1 MDNEL
6 VYKIA
11 LTKIPN
17 IGNVHAKSLMQVFK
31 EPAQIFK
38 ASKSYL
44 EKIEGIGSVRANS
57 IKTFKD
63 FDICKKE
70 IEFLEKHAIDSLFF
84 TDEKYPKRLLN
95 CYDSP
100 VLLYYK
106 GISNLNASKIISIVG
121 TRNNSDYGKQIC
133 EKFIADLKL
142 KDVIIA
148 SGLAYGI
155 DTIAHKAAL
164 YNNIET
170 IGVLAHGLDRI
181 YPSANKQ
188 LAKEMIFKGGLLT
201 EFTSGTNPDKQN
213 FPNRNRI
220 TAGICDALIV
230 IETSKKG
237 GSLITAEIANDY
249 NKDVFAYPGKATD
262 VKSEGCNKLIQ
273 LNKAHL
279 ISHAND
285 LLEMMQWNEAK
296 TISKKIIPQLFYDFN
311 EEETEIIEFFKQKTE
326 WQIDELCIQS
336 KMSNSKIA
344 GVLLSLEMNGV
355 IISLPGKIYRC
366 LI

>member
-6 VYKIA
+6 IYKIA

-17 IGNVHAKSLMQVFK
+17 IGNVHAKSLMQIFK

-38 ASKSYL
+38 ASKANL
-44 EKIEGIGSVRANS
+44 EKIEGIGSVRASS
-57 IKTFKD
+57 IKAFKE
-63 FDICKKE
+63 FDVCKKE
-70 IEFLEKHAIDSLFF
+70 MDFIEKHAIDALFF

-100 VLLYYK
+100 IMLYYK
-106 GISNLNASKIISIVG
+106 GNSNLNASKIISVVG
-121 TRNNSDYGKQIC
+121 TRNNSEYGKQIC
-133 EKFIADLKL
+133 EKFISDLKL
-142 KDVIIA
+142 KDAIIV

-155 DTIAHKAAL
+155 DTIAHRAAL
-164 YNNIET
+164 NNNIET

-201 EFTSGTNPDKQN
+201 EFMSATNPDKQN

-220 TAGICDALIV
+220 TAGICDALVV

-249 NKDVFAYPGKATD
+249 NKDVFAFPGKATD
-262 VKSEGCNKLIQ
+262 IKSEGCNKLIQ
-273 LNKAHL
+273 LNKSHL
-279 ISHAND
+279 ITNAND
-285 LLEMMQWNEAK
+285 LLEMMQWNEVKIA
-296 TISKKIIPQLFYDFN
+296 SKKRSPQLFYDFN
-311 EEETEIIEFFKQKTE
+311 EEELEILEFFKQKAD
-326 WQIDELCIQS
+326 WQIDELCMRS
-336 KMSNSKIA
+336 KMNNSKIA
-344 GVLLSLEMNGV
+344 TILLSLEMNG
-355 IISLPGKIYRC
+355 IIVSLPGKIYRC
-366 LI
+366 LG

>member
-1 MDNEL
+1 M
-6 VYKIA
+6 YKIA

-31 EPAQIFK
+31 EPSQIFK
-38 ASKSYL
+38 TSKFHL

-70 IEFLEKHAIDSLFF
+70 IEFIQKHAIDALFF

-100 VLLYYK
+100 ILLYYK
-106 GISNLNASKIISIVG
+106 GSSHLNASKIISIVG
-121 TRNNSDYGKQIC
+121 TRNNSEYGKQIC
-133 EKFIADLKL
+133 EKFIADLKI
-142 KDVIIA
+142 KDVHIV

-155 DTIAHKAAL
+155 DTIAHRAAL
-164 YNNIET
+164 NNDFET
-170 IGVLAHGLDRI
+170 IGILAHGLDRI
-181 YPSANKQ
+181 YPTANKQ
-188 LAKEMIFKGGLLT
+188 LAKEMIFNGGLLT
-201 EFTSGTNPDKQN
+201 EFMSGTNPDKQN

-220 TAGICDALIV
+220 TAGICDALVV

-237 GSLITAEIANDY
+237 GSLITAELANDY
-249 NKDVFAYPGKATD
+249 NKDVFAFPGKVTD
-262 VKSEGCNKLIQ
+262 IKSEGCNKLIQ

-279 ISHAND
+279 ITHAND
-285 LLEMMQWNEAK
+285 LLEMMQWNEVK
-296 TISKKIIPQLFYDFN
+296 SNVKKITPQLFYDLN
-311 EEETEIIEFFKQKTE
+311 KEELEILEFFKQKTD

-336 KMSNSKIA
+336 KMNNSKIS
-344 GVLLSLEMNGV
+344 GVLLSLEMNG
-355 IISLPGKIYRC
+355 IIHSLPGKIYR
-366 LI
+366 LIN

>member
-6 VYKIA
+6 MYKIA

-17 IGNVHAKSLMQVFK
+17 IGNVHAKSLMQFFK
-31 EPAQIFK
+31 EPSQIFK
-38 ASKSYL
+38 TSKFHL

-70 IEFLEKHAIDSLFF
+70 IEFIQKHVIDALFF

-100 VLLYYK
+100 ILLYYK
-106 GISNLNASKIISIVG
+106 GSSNLNASKIISIVG
-121 TRNNSDYGKQIC
+121 TRNNSEYGKQIC
-133 EKFIADLKL
+133 EKFVSDLKI
-142 KDVIIA
+142 KDVIIV

-155 DTIAHKAAL
+155 DTIAHRAAL
-164 YNNIET
+164 NNNIET

-188 LAKEMIFKGGLLT
+188 LAKEMIFNGGLLT
-201 EFTSGTNPDKQN
+201 EFISGTNPDRQN

-220 TAGICDALIV
+220 TAGVCDALIV

-249 NKDVFAYPGKATD
+249 NKDVFAFPGKVTD
-262 VKSEGCNKLIQ
+262 IKSEGCNRLIQ

-279 ISHAND
+279 ITQAND
-285 LLEMMQWNEAK
+285 LLEMMQWDEVKSN
-296 TISKKIIPQLFYDFN
+296 TKKRSPQLFYDLN
-311 EEETEIIEFFKQKTE
+311 EAELEILEFFKQKTD

-336 KMSNSKIA
+336 KMNNSKIA
-344 GVLLSLEMNGV
+344 GVLLSLEMNNV
-355 IISLPGKIYRC
+355 IISLPGKIYRY
-366 LI
+366 LN

>member
-6 VYKIA
+6 MYKMA

-31 EPAQIFK
+31 EPSQIFK
-38 ASKSYL
+38 ASKFHL

-63 FDICKKE
+63 FDDCKKE
-70 IEFLEKHAIDSLFF
+70 MEFIQKHAIDALFF

-100 VLLYYK
+100 ILLYYK
-106 GISNLNASKIISIVG
+106 GCSNLNASKIISVVG
-121 TRNNSDYGKQIC
+121 TRNNSEYGKQIC

-142 KDVIIA
+142 KDALIV

-155 DTIAHKAAL
+155 DTIAHKASL
-164 YNNIET
+164 NKNIET

-181 YPSANKQ
+181 YPSANKP
-188 LAKEMIFKGGLLT
+188 LAKEMILNGGLLT
-201 EFTSGTNPDKQN
+201 EFMSGTNPDKQN

-220 TAGICDALIV
+220 TAGICDALV
-230 IETSKKG
+230 VVETSNKG
-237 GSLITAEIANDY
+237 GSLITAELANDY
-249 NKDVFAYPGKATD
+249 NKDVFAFPGKVND
-262 VKSEGCNKLIQ
+262 NKSEGCNKLIQ

-279 ISHAND
+279 ITHAND
-285 LLEMMQWNEAK
+285 LLEMMQWNEVK
-296 TISKKIIPQLFYDFN
+296 SNVKKITPQLFYDLN
-311 EEETEIIEFFKQKTE
+311 IEELEILEFFKQKTD

-336 KMSNSKIA
+336 KMNNSKIA
-344 GVLLSLEMNGV
+344 GVLLSLEMNG
-355 IISLPGKIYRC
+355 IIKSLPGKIYR
-366 LI
+366 LMN

>member
-6 VYKIA
+6 MYKMA

-31 EPAQIFK
+31 EPSQIFK
-38 ASKSYL
+38 TSKFHL

-70 IEFLEKHAIDSLFF
+70 IEFIQKHAIDALFF

-100 VLLYYK
+100 ILLYYK
-106 GISNLNASKIISIVG
+106 GSSHLNASKIISIVG
-121 TRNNSDYGKQIC
+121 TRNNSEYGKQIC
-133 EKFIADLKL
+133 EKFIADLKI
-142 KDVIIA
+142 KDVHIV

-155 DTIAHKAAL
+155 DTIAHRAAL
-164 YNNIET
+164 NNDFET
-170 IGVLAHGLDRI
+170 IGILAHGLDRI
-181 YPSANKQ
+181 YPTANKQ
-188 LAKEMIFKGGLLT
+188 LAKEMIFNGGLLT
-201 EFTSGTNPDKQN
+201 EFMSGTNPDKQN

-220 TAGICDALIV
+220 TAGICDALVV

-237 GSLITAEIANDY
+237 GSLITAELANDY
-249 NKDVFAYPGKATD
+249 NKDVFAFPGKVTD
-262 VKSEGCNKLIQ
+262 IKSEGCNKLIQ

-279 ISHAND
+279 ITHAND
-285 LLEMMQWNEAK
+285 LLEMMQWNEVK
-296 TISKKIIPQLFYDFN
+296 SNVKKITPQLFYDLN
-311 EEETEIIEFFKQKTE
+311 KEELEILEFFKQKTD

-336 KMSNSKIA
+336 KMNNSKIS
-344 GVLLSLEMNGV
+344 GVLLSLEMNG
-355 IISLPGKIYRC
+355 IIHSLPGKIYR
-366 LI
+366 LIN

>member
-6 VYKIA
+6 IYKIA

-17 IGNVHAKSLMQVFK
+17 IGNVHAKSLMQIFK

-38 ASKSYL
+38 ASKFNL
-44 EKIEGIGSVRANS
+44 EKIEGIGSVRASS
-57 IKTFKD
+57 IKAFKD
-63 FDICKKE
+63 FDVCKKE
-70 IEFLEKHAIDSLFF
+70 TDFIHKHAIDALFF

-100 VLLYYK
+100 TMLYYK
-106 GISNLNASKIISIVG
+106 GSSNLNASKIISIVG
-121 TRNNSDYGKQIC
+121 TRNNSEYGKLIC

-142 KDVIIA
+142 KDCIIV

-164 YNNIET
+164 NNNIET

-188 LAKEMIFKGGLLT
+188 MAIEMIFKGGLLT
-201 EFTSGTNPDKQN
+201 EFMSGTNPDKQN

-220 TAGICDALIV
+220 TAGICDALVV

-249 NKDVFAYPGKATD
+249 NKDVFAFPGKSTD
-262 VKSEGCNKLIQ
+262 LKSEGCNKLIQ

-279 ISHAND
+279 ITHAND
-285 LLEMMQWNEAK
+285 LLEMMQWNEV
-296 TISKKIIPQLFYDFN
+296 KKASQKRSPQLFYDFN
-311 EEETEIIEFFKQKTE
+311 EEELEIMAFFKQKVD
-326 WQIDELCIQS
+326 WQIDELCMQS
-336 KMSNSKIA
+336 KMNNSKIA
-344 GVLLSLEMNGV
+344 AVLLSLEMNGI

-366 LI
+366 IL

>member
-6 VYKIA
+6 IYKIA

-17 IGNVHAKSLMQVFK
+17 IGNVHAKSLMQIFK
-31 EPAQIFK
+31 EPDQIFK
-38 ASKSYL
+38 ASKSHL
-44 EKIEGIGSVRANS
+44 EKIEGIGFVRANS
-57 IKTFKD
+57 IKAFKY
-63 FDICKKE
+63 FDDCKKE
-70 IEFLEKHAIDSLFF
+70 IEFIQKHTINALFF

-100 VLLYYK
+100 IMLYYK
-106 GISNLNASKIISIVG
+106 GSSNLNASKIISIVG
-121 TRNNSDYGKQIC
+121 TRNNSEYGKQIC
-133 EKFIADLKL
+133 EKFISDLKL
-142 KDVIIA
+142 KDAIIV

-155 DTIAHKAAL
+155 DTIAHRASL
-164 YNNIET
+164 NNSIET

-201 EFTSGTNPDKQN
+201 EFRSGTNPDKQN

-249 NKDVFAYPGKATD
+249 NKDVFAFPGKVTD
-262 VKSEGCNKLIQ
+262 LKSEGCNNLIQ

-279 ISHAND
+279 ITHAND
-285 LLEMMQWNEAK
+285 LLEMMQWNEVK
-296 TISKKIIPQLFYDFN
+296 SNTKKRNRELFDDFSN
-311 EEETEIIEFFKQKTE
+311 EELEILEFFKQKTD
-326 WQIDELCIQS
+326 WQIDELCMQS

-344 GVLLSLEMNGV
+344 AVLLSLEMNG
-355 IISLPGKIYRC
+355 IIASLPGKIYQY

>member
-1 MDNEL
+1 M
-6 VYKIA
+6 YKIA

-31 EPAQIFK
+31 EPSQIFK
-38 ASKSYL
+38 ASKFHL

-63 FDICKKE
+63 FDVCKKE
-70 IEFLEKHAIDSLFF
+70 IEFIQKHAIDALFF

-100 VLLYYK
+100 ILLYYK
-106 GISNLNASKIISIVG
+106 GCSNLNASKIISIVG
-121 TRNNSDYGKQIC
+121 TRNNSEYGKQIC

-142 KDVIIA
+142 KDALIV

-155 DTIAHKAAL
+155 DTIAHRAAL
-164 YNNIET
+164 NNNMET

-181 YPSANKQ
+181 YPSANKP
-188 LAKEMIFKGGLLT
+188 LAKEMILNGGLLT
-201 EFTSGTNPDKQN
+201 EFMSGTNPDKQN

-220 TAGICDALIV
+220 TAGICDALV
-230 IETSKKG
+230 VVETSKKG
-237 GSLITAEIANDY
+237 GSLITAELANDY
-249 NKDVFAYPGKATD
+249 NKDVFAFPGKVND
-262 VKSEGCNKLIQ
+262 IKSEGCNKLIQ

-279 ISHAND
+279 ITHAND
-285 LLEMMQWNEAK
+285 LLEMMQWNEVK
-296 TISKKIIPQLFYDFN
+296 SNLKKITPQLFYDLN
-311 EEETEIIEFFKQKTE
+311 KEELEILEFFKQKTD

-336 KMSNSKIA
+336 KMNNSKIA
-344 GVLLSLEMNGV
+344 AVLLSLEMNGI
-355 IISLPGKIYRC
+355 IISLPGKIYR
-366 LI
+366 LMN

>member
-6 VYKIA
+6 MYKIA

-31 EPAQIFK
+31 EPSQIFK
-38 ASKSYL
+38 ASKFHL

-63 FDICKKE
+63 FDVCKKE
-70 IEFLEKHAIDSLFF
+70 IEFIQKHAIDALFF

-100 VLLYYK
+100 ILLYYK
-106 GISNLNASKIISIVG
+106 GSSHLNASKIISIVG
-121 TRNNSDYGKQIC
+121 TRNNSEYGKQIC
-133 EKFIADLKL
+133 EKFISDLKL
-142 KDVIIA
+142 KDALIV

-155 DTIAHKAAL
+155 DTIAHRAAL
-164 YNNIET
+164 NNNMET

-181 YPSANKQ
+181 YPSANKP
-188 LAKEMIFKGGLLT
+188 LAKEMILNGGLLT
-201 EFTSGTNPDKQN
+201 EFMSGTNPDKQN

-220 TAGICDALIV
+220 TAGICDALV
-230 IETSKKG
+230 VVETSKKG
-237 GSLITAEIANDY
+237 GSLITAELANDY
-249 NKDVFAYPGKATD
+249 NKDVFAFPGKVND
-262 VKSEGCNKLIQ
+262 IKSEGCNKLIQ

-279 ISHAND
+279 ITHAND
-285 LLEMMQWNEAK
+285 LLEMMQWNEVK
-296 TISKKIIPQLFYDFN
+296 SNLKKITPQLFYDLN
-311 EEETEIIEFFKQKTE
+311 KEELEILEFFKQKTD

-336 KMSNSKIA
+336 KMNNSKIA
-344 GVLLSLEMNGV
+344 AVLLSLEMNGI
-355 IISLPGKIYRC
+355 IISLPGKIYR
-366 LI
+366 LMN

>member
-6 VYKIA
+6 IFKIA

-17 IGNVHAKSLMQVFK
+17 IGNVHAKSLMQIFK

-38 ASKSYL
+38 ASKANL
-44 EKIEGIGSVRANS
+44 EKIEGIGSVRASS
-57 IKTFKD
+57 IKAFKD
-63 FDICKKE
+63 FDVCKKE
-70 IEFLEKHAIDSLFF
+70 IDFIEKHAIDALFF

-100 VLLYYK
+100 IMLYYK
-106 GISNLNASKIISIVG
+106 GNSNLNASKIISVVG
-121 TRNNSDYGKQIC
+121 TRNNSEYGKHIC
-133 EKFIADLKL
+133 EKFISDLKL
-142 KDVIIA
+142 KDCIIV

-164 YNNIET
+164 NNNIET

-201 EFTSGTNPDKQN
+201 EFISGTNPDKQN

-249 NKDVFAYPGKATD
+249 NKDVFAFPGKVTD
-262 VKSEGCNKLIQ
+262 IKSEGCNKLIQ

-279 ISHAND
+279 ITHAND
-285 LLEMMQWNEAK
+285 LLEMMQWNEVK
-296 TISKKIIPQLFYDFN
+296 TTSKKRSPQLFYDFN
-311 EEETEIIEFFKQKTE
+311 EEELEILEFFKQKTD
-326 WQIDELCIQS
+326 WQIDELCMQS
-336 KMSNSKIA
+336 KMNNSKIA
-344 GVLLSLEMNGV
+344 AVLLSLEMNGI
-355 IISLPGKIYRC
+355 IISLPGKIYRY
-366 LI
+366 II

>member
-6 VYKIA
+6 MFKIA

-31 EPAQIFK
+31 EPSQIFK
-38 ASKSYL
+38 ASKFHL

-63 FDICKKE
+63 FDVCKKE
-70 IEFLEKHAIDSLFF
+70 IEFIQKHAIDALFF

-100 VLLYYK
+100 ILLYYK
-106 GISNLNASKIISIVG
+106 GSSHLNASKIISIVG
-121 TRNNSDYGKQIC
+121 TRNNSEYGKQIC
-133 EKFIADLKL
+133 EKFISDLKL
-142 KDVIIA
+142 KDALIV

-155 DTIAHKAAL
+155 DTIAHRAAL
-164 YNNIET
+164 NNNMET

-181 YPSANKQ
+181 YPSANKP
-188 LAKEMIFKGGLLT
+188 LAKEMILNGGLLT
-201 EFTSGTNPDKQN
+201 EFMSGTNPDKQN

-220 TAGICDALIV
+220 TAGICDALV
-230 IETSKKG
+230 VVETSKKG
-237 GSLITAEIANDY
+237 GSLITAELANDY
-249 NKDVFAYPGKATD
+249 NKDVFAFPGKVND
-262 VKSEGCNKLIQ
+262 IKSEGCNKLIQ

-279 ISHAND
+279 ITHAND
-285 LLEMMQWNEAK
+285 LLEMMQWNEVK
-296 TISKKIIPQLFYDFN
+296 SNLKKITPQLFYDLN
-311 EEETEIIEFFKQKTE
+311 KEELEILEFFKQKTD

-336 KMSNSKIA
+336 KMNNSKIA
-344 GVLLSLEMNGV
+344 AVLLSLEMNGI
-355 IISLPGKIYRC
+355 IISLPGKIYR
-366 LI
+366 LMN

>member
-1 MDNEL
+1 MENEL
-6 VYKIA
+6 MYKMA

-31 EPAQIFK
+31 EPSQIFK
-38 ASKSYL
+38 TSKFHL

-63 FDICKKE
+63 FDVCKKE
-70 IEFLEKHAIDSLFF
+70 MEFIQKHAIDALFF

-100 VLLYYK
+100 ILLYYK
-106 GISNLNASKIISIVG
+106 GSSHLNASKIISIVG
-121 TRNNSDYGKQIC
+121 TRSNSEYGKQIC
-133 EKFIADLKL
+133 EKFICDLKL
-142 KDVIIA
+142 KDALII

-164 YNNIET
+164 NNNIET

-181 YPSANKQ
+181 YPTANKQ

-201 EFTSGTNPDKQN
+201 EFMSSTNPDKQN

-220 TAGICDALIV
+220 TAGICDALVV

-237 GSLITAEIANDY
+237 GSLITAELANDY
-249 NKDVFAYPGKATD
+249 NKDVFAFPGKVTD
-262 VKSEGCNKLIQ
+262 IKSEGCNKLIQ

-279 ISHAND
+279 ITHAND
-285 LLEMMQWNEAK
+285 LLEMMQWNETK
-296 TISKKIIPQLFYDFN
+296 LNVKKITPQLFYDLN
-311 EEETEIIEFFKQKTE
+311 KEELEILEFFKQKTD
-326 WQIDELCIQS
+326 WQIDDLCIHS
-336 KMSNSKIA
+336 KMNNSKIS
-344 GVLLSLEMNGV
+344 GVLLSLEMNG
-355 IISLPGKIYRC
+355 IIHSLPGKIYQ
-366 LI
+366 LIN